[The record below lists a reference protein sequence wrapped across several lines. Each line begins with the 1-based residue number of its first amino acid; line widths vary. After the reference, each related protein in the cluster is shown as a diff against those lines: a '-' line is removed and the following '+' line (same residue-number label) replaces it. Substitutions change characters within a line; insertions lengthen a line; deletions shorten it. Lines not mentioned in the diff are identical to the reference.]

1 LAEAY
6 VSCFDCVD
14 LVLRGQIKKGGHVV
28 ITLPKAITFDCY
40 GTLIDWES
48 EIQRFFAQRL
58 AARNIEGIDP
68 RTLQKEWE
76 EIQFRYIQ
84 EQYRPYRQVLR
95 DTMKMAFDMFHLPY
109 DEQDVETFADSMGH
123 WQPFPDTRDAIIDLQ
138 KYVRV
143 ALITN
148 TDNTIIA
155 ETERTIG
162 VKFDE
167 IITAEQARAY
177 KPGHKGFL
185 LARERLGLQVS
196 EVWHAGFGFKYDI
209 VPATELG
216 YTTVWVNR
224 QGEARPVD
232 VKETFLVGDMRT
244 LAYLI
249 KGIAA
254 SV

>member
-1 LAEAY
+1 M
-6 VSCFDCVD
+6 
-14 LVLRGQIKKGGHVV
+14 

-48 EIQRFFAQRL
+48 SLQQFFAQRL
-58 AARNIEGIDP
+58 AAHDIEGMDA
-68 RTLQKEWE
+68 RELQRRWE
-76 EIQFRYIQ
+76 EIQFVYIQ
-84 EQYRPYRQVLR
+84 ERYRPYREVLR
-95 DTMKMAFDMFHLPY
+95 DTMHMALDTAQIPY
-109 DEQDVETFADSMGH
+109 AEEDIEAFADSMGK
-123 WQPFPDTRDAIIDLQ
+123 WQPFPDTREAILELQ
-138 KYVRV
+138 KFLKVV
-143 ALITN
+143 LITN
-148 TDNTIIA
+148 TDDAIIA

-162 VKFDE
+162 VTLDE
-167 IITAEQARAY
+167 IVTAEQAGAY
-177 KPGHKGFL
+177 KPSHKGFL
-185 LARERLGLQVS
+185 LARERLGLPVS
-196 EVWHAGFGFKYDI
+196 DIWHAGFGFKYDI

-244 LAYLI
+244 LVYLV

>member
-1 LAEAY
+1 ML
-6 VSCFDCVD
+6 
-14 LVLRGQIKKGGHVV
+14 
-28 ITLPKAITFDCY
+28 TLPKAITFDCY

-48 EIQRFFAQRL
+48 AIQQFFAQSL
-58 AARNIEGIDP
+58 ASKGFRDVEP
-68 RTLQKEWE
+68 LTLQAEWE
-76 EIQFRYIQ
+76 EIQFNYIQ

-95 DTMKMAFDMFHLPY
+95 DTLRMAFESYQIPTDNEEC
-109 DEQDVETFADSMGH
+109 DKFANSMGY
-123 WQPFPDTRDAIIDLQ
+123 WKPFPDTRDAILELQ
-138 KYVRV
+138 KLVKV
-143 ALITN
+143 VLITN
-148 TDNTIIA
+148 TDDNIIA

-167 IITAEQARAY
+167 IITAEQAKAY
-177 KPGHKGFL
+177 KPSHKGFL

-196 EVWHAGFGFKYDI
+196 EIWHAGFGFKYDV

-224 QGEARPVD
+224 QGVARPVD

-249 KGIAA
+249 KGIATRA
-254 SV
+254 ILNTTLHSS